1 MVIDSFFRLTPL
13 YTHMKLVLFVL
24 TVVLTL
30 AGCDN
35 SDFSD
40 TSGEDLLFLESDN
53 AIMPV
58 RVQGNK
64 ASNRFVIF
72 LHGGPGGNI
81 VDARDFLDSS
91 MKPIE
96 EEVAMVYWDQR
107 CAGSSQG
114 NCNRHELSFDTY
126 LLDLDR
132 LLVLLRDQYG
142 SDLEFYLLTHS
153 FGGWLATV
161 YLSDWDDERNI
172 KGWMNMDGAFS
183 APLIFESSKE
193 MIIEVANRQIA
204 VGNNVEKWEEKAQEI
219 EQLDLFVF
227 EDQVMINSIGYEV
240 EQYMTDVDSVNTPET
255 EGTLATIFTSPGSP
269 LAIVVNNMITE
280 ASPFNTEVFGLDHS
294 SKLAGIDIP
303 IMLLW
308 GKYDFV
314 VPPSTMD
321 EFERQVGSQDV
332 TRVVFERSG
341 HTPMVTEPEKFAE
354 SVVRFIQ
361 RISPE

>member
-1 MVIDSFFRLTPL
+1 
-13 YTHMKLVLFVL
+13 MKSSLFVL
-24 TVVLTL
+24 IALL
-30 AGCDN
+30 AFTGCDN
-35 SDFSD
+35 ADFSD
-40 TSGEDLLFLESDN
+40 ASGEDLFFLQSDN

-81 VDARDFLDSS
+81 VDARDFLETALG
-91 MKPIE
+91 PIE

-142 SDLEFYLLTHS
+142 DDLEFYLMTHS

-161 YLSDWDDERNI
+161 YLSDWDEEHNI

-183 APLIFESSKE
+183 APLLFESSQK
-193 MIIEVANRQIA
+193 MIIEVGNRQIA
-204 VGNNVEKWEEKAQEI
+204 QGNNVEAWQEAIQEI
-219 EQLDLFVF
+219 KPLDPSLFD
-227 EDQVMINSIGYEV
+227 DQVTINSLGYEV
-240 EQYMTDVDSVNTPET
+240 AQLMVDVDSVNTIEVDAS
-255 EGTLATIFTSPGSP
+255 LATIFTSPGSQ
-269 LAIVVNNMITE
+269 LAIVTNNLVTE
-280 ASPFNTEVFGLDHS
+280 ASPFNSEVFSLDHS
-294 SKLAGIDIP
+294 DKLANIDIP
-303 IMLLW
+303 IQLLW

-314 VPPSTMD
+314 VPPSSMD
-321 EFERQVGSQDV
+321 EFERLVGSRDV
-332 TRVVFERSG
+332 TRVLFERSE
-341 HTPMVTEPEKFAE
+341 HTPMATEPEKFADA
-354 SVVRFIQ
+354 VVDFLR
-361 RISPE
+361 RVNL